1 MALKR
6 MGIVDNYQR
15 IRDHASRLKAI
26 PTELHSEEAAL
37 RRAVAQD
44 DAGTER
50 EQQRSHTD
58 DEHARAGEIDPKI
71 RMPRRRAGR
80 APHFA
85 AAATT
90 AAATVAAAAET
101 ATAAEAEAAAVAL

>member
-50 EQQRSHTD
+50 EHGLEQILFLPSLLGTWRHSY
-58 DEHARAGEIDPKI
+58 GNSSLL
-71 RMPRRRAGR
+71 
-80 APHFA
+80 
-85 AAATT
+85 
-90 AAATVAAAAET
+90 AAEQR
-101 ATAAEAEAAAVAL
+101 E